1 MQIAYTFR
9 NFEPS
14 EHLKKYAARR
24 FEKLSRFVNKSD
36 NVEVSINMSVDKIRH
51 TVEVKLTGDNLNI
64 SAVEQSQ
71 DMYASVDMILD
82 KLESQLKKHSE
93 KNKDKRRGINE
104 GKAPVKAP
112 VKADVEVFSY
122 GTVGDAGNRQIV
134 GVDHFE
140 PKPLFVDE
148 AAMQLQQ
155 RDDEFLV
162 FLNAETEDVNVLY
175 KRSNGSFGLIVPGF

>member
-1 MQIAYTFR
+1 MNITYTFK

-24 FEKLSRFVNKSD
+24 FEKLSRLVNKAD
-36 NVEVSINMSVDKIRH
+36 NVEVNINMSVDKIRH
-51 TVEVKLTGDNLNI
+51 VVEVKFTGDNLNI

-82 KLESQLKKHSE
+82 KLESQLKKQLE
-93 KNKDKRRGINE
+93 KSKQKRRSAG
-104 GKAPVKAP
+104 GGRAPVKAE
-112 VKADVEVFSY
+112 VEIFSY
-122 GTVGDAGNRQIV
+122 DTVGSDENRHIV

-162 FLNAETEDVNVLY
+162 FLNADTENVNVLY
-175 KRSNGSFGLIVPGF
+175 KRANGTFGLIVPGF

>member
-1 MQIAYTFR
+1 MNFAYTFK

-24 FEKLSRFVNKSD
+24 IEKLARFISKSD
-36 NVEVSINMSVDKIRH
+36 NVEVSVNMSVDKFRH
-51 TVEVKLTGDNLNI
+51 KIEVQFSGDNINI
-64 SAVEQSQ
+64 SAVESSQ
-71 DMYASVDMILD
+71 DMYASVDMVLD
-82 KLESQLKKHSE
+82 KLEAQLKKLAE
-93 KNKDKRRGINE
+93 KMKDKRRGANGS
-104 GKAPVKAP
+104 GKSPVSAE
-112 VKADVEVFSY
+112 VEIFRY
-122 GTVGDAGNRQIV
+122 ETVGDTGSREIV

-162 FLNAETEDVNVLY
+162 FLNAETESVNVLY

>member
-1 MQIAYTFR
+1 MNIAYTFK

-24 FEKLSRFVNKSD
+24 FEKLSRLVNKAD
-36 NVEVSINMSVDKIRH
+36 NLEVNINMSVDKIRH
-51 TVEVKLTGDNLNI
+51 IVEVKFSGDNLNI

-82 KLESQLKKHSE
+82 KLESQLKKQLE
-93 KNKDKRRGINE
+93 KSKAKRRGIGG
-104 GKAPVKAP
+104 GKTPFNAE
-112 VKADVEVFSY
+112 VEVFSY
-122 GTVGDAGNRQIV
+122 DTVGSDENRHIV

-148 AAMQLQQ
+148 AALQLQQ

-162 FLNAETEDVNVLY
+162 FLNAETENVNVLY
-175 KRSNGSFGLIVPGF
+175 KRANGTFGLIAPGF